1 MSFDVTDFRDFLQV
15 LDNHPEWQRDLRRV
29 VLTEDLL
36 ALPESMRRL
45 ERLHAERMAELDQR
59 LMDLTAAQ
67 DRNTAHLV
75 ELDRHLAELDRHMAE
90 LDRHMAELDRHM
102 AELDQHMAE
111 LDHHMAQL
119 DLTVAKLADG
129 QAHTDSR
136 VNKLIGQVLED
147 RFVRRAGSYLGQYGY
162 RRVRVLSPD
171 DWLDAVDDAVEQ
183 GRMSRADREGLLR
196 ADAIV
201 RAQSAGTAVHLVVEV
216 SSLVDR
222 HDVERAQDRARAL
235 AIALGLDAVQPCVA
249 GHAFTETVEA
259 LAAQPPET
267 VMVLLPE

>member
-90 LDRHMAELDRHM
+90 LDRHMAELD
-102 AELDQHMAE
+102 QHMAE

-183 GRMSRADREGLLR
+183 GRTSRADREGLLR

-222 HDVERAQDRARAL
+222 HDVERVQDRARAL

>member
-15 LDNHPEWQRDLRRV
+15 LDSHPEWQRDLRRV

-36 ALPESMRRL
+36 AVPESIRRL

-59 LMDLTAAQ
+59 LMDLVAAQ
-67 DRNTAHLV
+67 DRNIAHLV
-75 ELDRHLAELDRHMAE
+75 ELDRHMAE
-90 LDRHMAELDRHM
+90 LDRHMGELDRHM

-111 LDHHMAQL
+111 LDQHMAQL
-119 DLTVAKLADG
+119 DLTVATLADG
-129 QAHTDSR
+129 QAHADSR

-162 RRVRVLSPD
+162 RRVRVLLPD

>member
-90 LDRHMAELDRHM
+90 LDRHMAELDQHM
-102 AELDQHMAE
+102 AELDQ
-111 LDHHMAQL
+111 HMAQL

-129 QAHTDSR
+129 QAPTDSR

>member
-75 ELDRHLAELDRHMAE
+75 ELDRHMAELDRHMAE

-111 LDHHMAQL
+111 LDQHMAQL

-129 QAHTDSR
+129 QAHTDTR

-162 RRVRVLSPD
+162 RRVRVLLPD

-235 AIALGLDAVQPCVA
+235 AIGLGRAVVRPCVV
-249 GHAFTETVEA
+249 GHAVTETAEA
-259 LAAQPPET
+259 LASQSDT
-267 VMVLLPE
+267 LMILLPE